1 MQDGQHHPLVLL
13 ISTLASLSLLAVG
26 GGNSV
31 LPEMHRQFVDHAG
44 WFSDGEFARMYALAQ
59 TAPGPNIMV
68 VALFGWH
75 AASYA
80 GAALAPLALCLP
92 SSVLTLVIGRLW
104 HRFRESAWR
113 NRIAAALM
121 PVSVGLILASG
132 LVLAQDQDN
141 SWVALALTLS
151 TTAVTV
157 FTKFNPLWCLGSAG
171 LIGVVSSL

>member
-1 MQDGQHHPLVLL
+1 MQDENPLLL
-13 ISTLASLSLLAVG
+13 LVTTLAGLSLVAVG

-31 LPEMHRQFVDHAG
+31 LPEMHRQFVEHAH

-75 AASYA
+75 VASFA

-104 HRFRESAWR
+104 HRFQASAWR
-113 NRIAAALM
+113 NRIATALT
-121 PVSVGLILASG
+121 PVSVGLVLASG

-141 SWVALALTLS
+141 SWVALALTLA

-157 FTKFNPLWCLGSAG
+157 FTKFNPLWCLGAAG
-171 LIGVVSSL
+171 LIGVVTNL

>member
-1 MQDGQHHPLVLL
+1 MQDENPLILL
-13 ISTLASLSLLAVG
+13 ITTLASLSLVAVG

-31 LPEMHRQFVDHAG
+31 LPEMHRQFVDSAH
-44 WFSDGEFARMYALAQ
+44 WFTDAEFAQMFALAQ

-68 VALFGWH
+68 VAIFGWRV
-75 AASYA
+75 AGFA

-104 HRFRESAWR
+104 HRFHASSWR
-113 NRIAAALM
+113 NRIAAALT
-121 PVSVGLILASG
+121 PVSVGLVLASG

-141 SWVALALTLS
+141 SWIALALTAA

-157 FTKFNPLWCLGSAG
+157 FTKFNPLWCLGAAG
-171 LIGVVSSL
+171 LIGVITNL